1 MSVGEPRSARPSRG
15 GEACGRGHPVCVLVF
30 SFTVANPEVAPSL
43 RAQARSLEQNMKR
56 DSVGGGYGREH

>member
-1 MSVGEPRSARPSRG
+1 M
-15 GEACGRGHPVCVLVF
+15 CVLVF

-56 DSVGGGYGREH
+56 DSVSGGYGREH

>member
-1 MSVGEPRSARPSRG
+1 M
-15 GEACGRGHPVCVLVF
+15 CVLVF

-56 DSVGGGYGREH
+56 DSVGEEWGGED